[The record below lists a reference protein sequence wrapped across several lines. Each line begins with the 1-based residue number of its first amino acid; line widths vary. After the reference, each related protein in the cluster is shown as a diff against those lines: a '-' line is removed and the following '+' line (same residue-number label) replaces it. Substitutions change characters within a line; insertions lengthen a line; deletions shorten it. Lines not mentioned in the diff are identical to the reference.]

1 MFRLLFE
8 LNRGV
13 PNGTLRGVR
22 GRRNSSLLDFQ
33 EENMQKKEQSSRQVV
48 VGYLMD
54 VMSVDI
60 EEANHLVSSLEHEG
74 LVCFE
79 SNGDVTVLVLE
90 GQS

>member
-1 MFRLLFE
+1 
-8 LNRGV
+8 
-13 PNGTLRGVR
+13 
-22 GRRNSSLLDFQ
+22 
-33 EENMQKKEQSSRQVV
+33 MQKKEQSSRQVV

>member
-1 MFRLLFE
+1 
-8 LNRGV
+8 
-13 PNGTLRGVR
+13 
-22 GRRNSSLLDFQ
+22 
-33 EENMQKKEQSSRQVV
+33 MQKKEQLSHQVV

-60 EEANHLVSSLEHEG
+60 EEANHLVSGLEHEG